1 MARQSISERVL
12 QIAREQGRTLE
23 EPCLELECG
32 IDTLLQR
39 LDAQD
44 RPACEEVSKWLGI
57 SYYSFFMDP
66 VKDRWATD
74 YGTSSR
80 SLWDL

>member
-1 MARQSISERVL
+1 MPVYSISERVL
-12 QIAREQGRTLE
+12 LIAQEQGRTLE
-23 EPCLELECG
+23 EPCLELECT
-32 IDTLLQR
+32 IDTLLGR

-66 VKDRWATD
+66 AKDRWLTD
-74 YGTSSR
+74 RGTR
-80 SLWDL
+80 GLWDL

>member
-12 QIAREQGRTLE
+12 QIAHEQGRTLE
-23 EPCLELECG
+23 EPCLQLECT
-32 IDTLLQR
+32 IDTLLGR

-44 RPACEEVSKWLGI
+44 RCACEEVSKWLGI

-66 VKDRWATD
+66 VKDRWVTD
-74 YGTSSR
+74 PGTRSR
-80 SLWDL
+80 GLWDL